1 MTPAIDMAVTL
12 NNIDK
17 DELRD
22 VMVDLR
28 QPLLNDF
35 PSLEGDV
42 VLVTGGTGSF
52 GRAFVRRLL
61 DTSKAEKIIIL
72 SRDEQKHY
80 SMQQNFTDRRLRF
93 FVGDIRDRQRLMRA
107 LNGVDVVI
115 HAAAMKHVP
124 IAEYNPIEAIRTNI
138 DGAANLI
145 DAAID
150 RGVRQVVA
158 LSTDKAA
165 SPVNLYGATKLCME
179 KLFVAANSYVGPAKT
194 RFDLVRYGNVVG
206 SKGSVVPLFLRQRE
220 GGELTLTEPSMTR
233 FWIGMDRA
241 VDLVMLALRE
251 GRGGDVFI
259 PKLPACTVEA
269 LADAVAP
276 AAPKKIIGIRPGEKL
291 HETLITEDESRSV
304 IEFERYYIIQPNFPW
319 WGEPEDRGGTKVPAG
334 FKYSSDIAQMIDASE
349 VRALLIHLG
358 FPV

>member
-1 MTPAIDMAVTL
+1 
-12 NNIDK
+12 
-17 DELRD
+17 
-22 VMVDLR
+22 MVDLR
-28 QPLLNDF
+28 QPLLKDF

-61 DTSKAEKIIIL
+61 DTSKAAKIIIL

-80 SMQQNFTDRRLRF
+80 AMQQNFKDRRLRF

-138 DGAANLI
+138 DGAANII

-165 SPVNLYGATKLCME
+165 NPVNLYGATKLCME
-179 KLFVAANSYVGPAKT
+179 KLFVAANSYVGKGET

-220 GGELTLTEPSMTR
+220 EGALTLTEPSMTR
-233 FWIGMDRA
+233 FWIGMERA
-241 VDLVMLALRE
+241 IDLVMLALKE
-251 GRGGDVFI
+251 GSGGDVFI
-259 PKLPACTVEA
+259 PKIPACTVEA
-269 LADAVAP
+269 LADAIAP
-276 AAPKKIIGIRPGEKL
+276 DAPKKVIGIRPGEKL
-291 HETLITEDESRSV
+291 HEVLITEDEARSV
-304 IEFERYYIIQPNFPW
+304 VEFDRYYIIQPKFPW
-319 WGEPEDRGGTKVPAG
+319 WGDVDREGGKPVPEG
-334 FKYSSDIAQMIDASE
+334 FRYSSDITQRLDASE
-349 VRALLIHLG
+349 VRDLLIHLG
-358 FPV
+358 FTL